1 VSLRI
6 NTNTQ
11 ALNALR
17 NLGMT
22 VDKLS
27 GSIGRLSTG
36 LRINS
41 AGDDPAGLIISENM
55 RSQIA
60 GIDSA
65 VRNSQDAINMTKTA
79 EAAMGEVQDL
89 VRNIRGL
96 AVNSANTAVVD
107 AATLQA
113 NQSQIRSTLQSINR
127 IATST
132 SWGAKRL
139 LDGSAGAVATTT
151 DPTDVASVYMSGTFS
166 GNPIANGTV
175 SIKET
180 TKAAKAAVTLGK
192 AFTTTGDLVP
202 AGTFVI
208 NGYSFSTNGS
218 ETLATVVSKF
228 NEMSGT
234 TGATATIGVNGGGK
248 YVIGLK
254 SNQYGSQF
262 PLNFFDANQS
272 LHTATSASAS
282 GTDGVYSVTAT
293 TTAGAQTVTF
303 TGGKGPKE
311 SGLVLT
317 DNEGNRISLN
327 EAALTNI
334 TSGGFTNIAQVT
346 AGSVRFQIGGNAGQ
360 SVAYSMPTIFPNNLG
375 IGVVA
380 GKTLADIDVTTQQGA
395 DDAMKIIDEAVN
407 QLAQWRGDLGSF
419 QSNFLD
425 STVRSLGISKEN
437 LTASESQIRDADMA
451 EEMTQY
457 TRLQILQQSGMSML
471 AQANQAPQQVL
482 QLLKGG

>member
-1 VSLRI
+1 MSLRI

-17 NLGMT
+17 NLGST
-22 VDKLS
+22 VDKIS
-27 GSIGRLSTG
+27 MSIGKLSTG
-36 LRINS
+36 LRINT

-60 GIDSA
+60 GIDAA

-79 EAAMGEVQDL
+79 EAAMGEVQEL
-89 VRNIRGL
+89 LRNIRGL

-113 NQSQIRSTLQSINR
+113 NQSQIRSTLQSVNR
-127 IATST
+127 IASST

-139 LDGSAGAVATTT
+139 LDGSAGSVATVT
-151 DPTDVASVYMSGTFS
+151 DPTDVASIYMSGTFN
-166 GNPIANGTV
+166 GLPIANGAVGLRRLT
-175 SIKET
+175 
-180 TKAAKAAVTLGK
+180 APAKATVTLGQQ
-192 AFTTTGDLVP
+192 FTTTGDLVP
-202 AGTFVI
+202 AGTFVV

-218 ETLATVVSKF
+218 ETLTTVVAKF

-234 TGATATIGVNGGGK
+234 TGATATIADNGSGK
-248 YVIGLK
+248 YVVNLK
-254 SNQYGSQF
+254 SNSYGAQF
-262 PLNFFDANQS
+262 PLNFFD
-272 LHTATSASAS
+272 SASALHTS
-282 GTDGVYSVTAT
+282 TSATANGTDGSYLVQAT
-293 TTAGAQTVTF
+293 TTTGTASVTF

-317 DNEGNRISLN
+317 DNEGNKVMLN
-327 EAALTNI
+327 EAAITNI
-334 TSGGFTNIAQVT
+334 GAGGFTSVGQVT
-346 AGSVRFQIGGNAGQ
+346 AGSVRFQIGGNSGQ

-375 IGVVA
+375 KGIVA
-380 GKTLADIDVTTQQGA
+380 GKALADIDITTQQGA

-407 QLAQWRGDLGSF
+407 QLAQWRGDLGGF
-419 QSNFLD
+419 QSNFLN

-437 LTASESQIRDADMA
+437 LQASESAIRDADMA
-451 EEMTQY
+451 QEMTEY

-482 QLLKGG
+482 QLLKG